1 MGIMFGRDALQLA
14 RSRDLDLVEVA
25 PNAVPPVCR
34 IMDYGKYRY
43 EQTKRERESRRTQHN
58 IVIKELRMGPN
69 IDDNDLT
76 TRTNAARRFMEEG
89 HKVRFTVQFKGREL
103 AHIEIG
109 RDILN
114 RIVQDLGNDVILEAP
129 PKMEGKKM
137 SMLLSRKVV
146 QVQGRP
152 QAPRPR
158 PEDGLAPDGAPRPA
172 AAAATNDGPTDG
184 APRPAAPAPA
194 PAPVT
199 AAPANGGPTDGAPH
213 PAAPAPAPAPVAA
226 APANG
231 NGAAPAQAPA
241 HAATES

>member
-1 MGIMFGRDALQLA
+1 VIGENNEQMGIMFGRDALQLA

-58 IVIKELRMGPN
+58 IVIKELRLGPN
-69 IDDNDLT
+69 IDDNDLK

-103 AHIEIG
+103 AHIDIG

-114 RIVQDLGNDVILEAP
+114 RIVQDLGNDVIIEAP

-137 SMLLSRKVV
+137 SMLVSRKAPAA
-146 QVQGRP
+146 RP

-158 PEDGLAPDGAPRPA
+158 PAAED
-172 AAAATNDGPTDG
+172 T
-184 APRPAAPAPA
+184 AAPAPA
-194 PAPVT
+194 PA
-199 AAPANGGPTDGAPH
+199 
-213 PAAPAPAPAPVAA
+213 APAPAAA
-226 APANG
+226 APASGGG
-231 NGAAPAQAPA
+231 NGSAPAPTPVAARP
-241 HAATES
+241 ATES

>member
-114 RIVQDLGNDVILEAP
+114 RIVADLGNDIVLEAP

-158 PEDGLAPDGAPRPA
+158 PAQDDDGGLTDSAPRPVA
-172 AAAATNDGPTDG
+172 AAPANGGPTDG
-184 APRPAAPAPA
+184 APRPAAPAP
-194 PAPVT
+194 T
-199 AAPANGGPTDGAPH
+199 NGGPTEGTPR
-213 PAAPAPAPAPVAA
+213 PAAPAPVAA
-226 APANG
+226 PAAAPTNG
-231 NGAAPAQAPA
+231 NGATAAAPAS
-241 HAATES
+241 AATES

>member
-1 MGIMFGRDALQLA
+1 VNDRIRAREVRVIDENNEQMGIMFGRDALQLA

-58 IVIKELRMGPN
+58 IVIKELRLGPN
-69 IDDNDLT
+69 IDDNDLK

-103 AHIEIG
+103 AHIDIG

-114 RIVQDLGNDVILEAP
+114 RIVQDLGNDIIIEAP

-137 SMLLSRKVV
+137 SMLVSRKVP

-152 QAPRPR
+152 QPPRPR
-158 PEDGLAPDGAPRPA
+158 PGQEGEGVPTDGVPRPRPAQEGEGAPPDGASRPPAPVPA
-172 AAAATNDGPTDG
+172 AAPVAASTG
-184 APRPAAPAPA
+184 
-194 PAPVT
+194 
-199 AAPANGGPTDGAPH
+199 NGT
-213 PAAPAPAPAPVAA
+213 APAPAPVAA
-226 APANG
+226 RPAG
-231 NGAAPAQAPA
+231 
-241 HAATES
+241 ES

>member
-1 MGIMFGRDALQLA
+1 VNDRIRAREVRVIDENNEQMGIMFGRDALQLA

-58 IVIKELRMGPN
+58 IVIKELRLGPN
-69 IDDNDLT
+69 IDDNDLK

-103 AHIEIG
+103 AHIDIG

-114 RIVQDLGNDVILEAP
+114 QIVQDLGSDVIIEAP

-137 SMLLSRKVV
+137 SMLVSRKVP

-152 QAPRPR
+152 QQPRPR
-158 PEDGLAPDGAPRPA
+158 PVQEGDGAPADGAPRPA
-172 AAAATNDGPTDG
+172 PAAPAVPAA
-184 APRPAAPAPA
+184 PAAPAPA
-194 PAPVT
+194 PAAPA
-199 AAPANGGPTDGAPH
+199 AAPASGNGNGA
-213 PAAPAPAPAPVAA
+213 APAPAPVAA
-226 APANG
+226 RPT
-231 NGAAPAQAPA
+231 
-241 HAATES
+241 TES